1 MLPKRI
7 LILGTFGPF
16 GRRLAQSLARL
27 PNAECMIGAAPTD
40 AAERLAREL
49 GIQTVAVN
57 PRAASSVRHALPGV
71 FAVVNT
77 CGPFL
82 DPEYTVAEQ
91 CAELGVHYIDPG
103 DTRDYVYGMQRLAR
117 AAERSGAQ
125 LVTAA
130 SAAPTMS
137 AVLADMLVP
146 EFDRVREIHTCLTP
160 GARDQRELATVRA
173 IINYAGN
180 PARMKERGRWRE
192 FYYWSQP
199 QRVKFPAPLGR
210 RRAYLCDRL
219 DLDLFP
225 KRYGAQTVTFR
236 MALPWR
242 SFSLALA
249 GVGWLG
255 RRGVITEPPGSLL
268 TLVRLGA
275 RLLPTHR
282 FAGGLRV
289 ELRGEHRGEELMY
302 TVFLVARDRHC
313 AAISAAPILA
323 LAKKWLA
330 HGVATAGV
338 TSCVGLLGWDELKA
352 ELLAYDV
359 VLVRS

>member
-7 LILGTFGPF
+7 LILGSFGPF
-16 GRRLAQSLARL
+16 GQRLARALTRL
-27 PNAECMIGAAPTD
+27 PGTECLLGAEPTNT
-40 AAERLAREL
+40 AERLAREL
-49 GIQTVAVN
+49 GVQVIAVN
-57 PRAASSVRHALPGV
+57 PHVASSVRHALPGV

-82 DPEYTVAEQ
+82 DPDYTVAEQ
-91 CAELGVHYIDPG
+91 CAELGVHYVDPG

-117 AAERSGAQ
+117 TAERGGAQ

-137 AVLADMLVP
+137 AVLTDMLVP
-146 EFDRVREIHTCLTP
+146 EFDRVREIHTCFTP
-160 GARDQRELATVRA
+160 GARDQRELATMRA
-173 IINYAGN
+173 IINYADN

-199 QRVKFPAPLGR
+199 QTVQFPAPLGR

-236 MALPWR
+236 TALPWR
-242 SFSLALA
+242 SFNVALA

-255 RRGVITEPPGSLL
+255 RHEVITEPPGALL

-275 RLLPTHR
+275 RLLPTR
-282 FAGGLRV
+282 RVAGGLRV
-289 ELRGEHRGEELMY
+289 ELRGERRGEELAH
-302 TVFLVARDRHC
+302 TVFLIARDHHC
-313 AAISAAPILA
+313 AAISAVPILA
-323 LAKKWLA
+323 LVKKWLA
-330 HGVATAGV
+330 HDVTTAGV
-338 TSCVGLLGWDELKA
+338 TSCVGLLDWNELKA
-352 ELLAYDV
+352 ELLAYDI